1 MKARPFHILFATYS
15 TLSFKEL
22 IYVASSKIKNMKA
35 EKVWDR
41 IDPRD
46 AQIAALTTLVQML
59 TKGKSSNAAYTA

>member
-1 MKARPFHILFATYS
+1 
-15 TLSFKEL
+15 
-22 IYVASSKIKNMKA
+22 MKA